1 MKRKYYYFLAAAII
15 IGGCFLAKSQWDKQN
30 TESTERIRFETT
42 KEEDKTVRFI
52 KDNIARTTDFWLYVL
67 SDSCPKYR
75 EPNLI
80 IYKGEIECQKSAKG
94 ETHTGIFYSPADSTI
109 YFDMAYLEFL
119 HKQSGIRQDF
129 ITTYLVAHCVS
140 HHVQN
145 ILGISSYINELGTR
159 MDEERKA
166 LLEERFEL
174 QADCMAEMFMN
185 RDNLYGDV
193 DESIKLDNMRTLR
206 HTSRKWEEIKPEK
219 CIFEDSHTIT
229 QPEMVLFWMKKAD
242 ENPTLQNTNTFHSV
256 NIDIKSVFC
265 RN

>member
-1 MKRKYYYFLAAAII
+1 MKRKYYYFLTAAII

-140 HHVQN
+140 H
-145 ILGISSYINELGTR
+145 
-159 MDEERKA
+159 
-166 LLEERFEL
+166 
-174 QADCMAEMFMN
+174 
-185 RDNLYGDV
+185 
-193 DESIKLDNMRTLR
+193 
-206 HTSRKWEEIKPEK
+206 P
-219 CIFEDSHTIT
+219 
-229 QPEMVLFWMKKAD
+229 
-242 ENPTLQNTNTFHSV
+242 
-256 NIDIKSVFC
+256 
-265 RN
+265 